1 MVSDVRGYALPRSL
15 TLLAHKVKASP
26 GAAVGEVYL
35 PGIEAMKGHLPLVNT

>member
-15 TLLAHKVKASP
+15 TLAHKVKASP
-26 GAAVGEVYL
+26 GAAVGGVYL